1 MKLRKYLVGTL
12 ACALMAGCANEDTP
26 AVDNGT
32 QVQEGSSYM
41 AVNLVMS
48 AGTGSRAVTD
58 GGFENGTDAEG
69 GVSIA
74 NSVFLFYDAAG
85 NYLTKGNIVTDDD
98 SDSDEGSVDGFLDL
112 NSESQDGK
120 NELESKSNAVIVLGP
135 TASQPTQMLAVLNGG
150 NSALAGLSL
159 SDALTQVTSSGLG
172 ATKGNFLM
180 TNATYVIS
188 TEIVNATNVTGKA
201 KVVTDGKTDDAIAAA
216 KADPVKIFVERV
228 AAKLKVTES
237 QTEKELSGDGY
248 VLDNATGATMK
259 VVIDGWCANA
269 TNKSSYYVKNLDN
282 SWIGTAP
289 FTDWTGTHRTFW
301 AKDMNY
307 TGTGDYPTGPT
318 YNGLEYKTWNETAP
332 EEGALKSNDCVY
344 IFENTINN
352 DEAEV
357 EGGDNTNVTTVLVA
371 AHIEYKKS
379 GESSYTTDNI
389 YRHNG
394 IYYTEAGFKDVIV
407 ATSDYYWYYTK
418 DEKETWTPLKAND
431 VTFSFSNL
439 STEPNPG
446 VVTVDVTAITKPTI
460 EGVTNIILVKGEGTK
475 TETTIENAITALEGS
490 TYTQNLMG
498 YKEGKC
504 YYQIPIEHLSST
516 AGAEFYGVVRNHSY
530 VLTISDITGI
540 GGAIYD
546 PDKELPLIPGKD
558 KNYYMAAELNVL
570 AWKVV
575 EQSAVLN

>member
-1 MKLRKYLVGTL
+1 MKLSKYLVGTL
-12 ACALMAGCANEDTP
+12 ACALVAGCADEDTP

-32 QVQEGSSYM
+32 QAQEGSSYM

-48 AGTGSRAVTD
+48 TDAASRAATD
-58 GGFENGTDAEG
+58 GGFENGTAEEG
-69 GVSIA
+69 AVSIA

-85 NYLTKGNIVTDDD
+85 NYLTKGNIVTDAD
-98 SDSDEGSVDGFLDL
+98 SDSDGGSADGFLDL
-112 NSESQDGK
+112 NSETQDEH

-135 TASQPTQMLAVLNGG
+135 TASQPTQVLAVLNGG

-159 SDALTQVTSSGLG
+159 SEAIARTTTSGLG
-172 ATKGNFLM
+172 TTKGTFLM
-180 TNATYVIS
+180 TNATYVS
-188 TEIVNATNVTGKA
+188 GTEIVNATTIDPAVNLKETA
-201 KVVTDGKTDDAIAAA
+201 EAA
-216 KADPVKIFVERV
+216 KAEGAFVNIYVERV
-228 AAKLKVTES
+228 AAKLTVKES
-237 QTEKELSGDGY
+237 VTEKELSGDGY
-248 VLDNATGATMK
+248 VLDNTTGATMK
-259 VVIDGWCANA
+259 VIIDGWCANA

-282 SWIGTAP
+282 EWLTTAP
-289 FTDWTGTHRTFW
+289 FTNWTGTHRTFW

-307 TGTGDYPTGPT
+307 TGTGTYPSGPT

-332 EEGALKSNDCVY
+332 AVGALESGKYTYV
-344 IFENTINN
+344 FENTINN
-352 DEAEV
+352 TEAEV

-371 AHIEYKKS
+371 AHIVYKKA
-379 GESSYTTDNI
+379 GESDYSKPADI
-389 YRHNG
+389 FKQNG
-394 IYYTEAGFKDVIV
+394 VYYTEQGLTNVIV

-418 DEKETWTPLKAND
+418 DETETWTPLKAND

-546 PDKELPLIPGKD
+546 PDKKLPLIPGKD
-558 KNYYMAAELNVL
+558 KNYYMAAKLNVL